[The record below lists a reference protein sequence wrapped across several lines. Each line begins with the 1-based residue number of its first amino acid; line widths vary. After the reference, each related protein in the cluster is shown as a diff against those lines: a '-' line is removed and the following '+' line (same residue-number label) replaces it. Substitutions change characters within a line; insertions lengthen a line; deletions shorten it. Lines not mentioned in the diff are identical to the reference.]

1 MTVPVELSPQYWR
14 TSCMVC
20 DKLQFAATEHVVCNE
35 CTETSALTDYIV
47 TLNAVI
53 SDLEAQTI
61 MQTRTIQELNVRIRE
76 HEAADVIALEAIRM
90 LRGEQ

>member
-1 MTVPVELSPQYWR
+1 MEAVELSPQYWR

-20 DKLQFAATEHVVCNE
+20 DKTIFAATEHVVCND
-35 CTETSALTDYIV
+35 CTETSALTDYIA

-61 MQTRTIQELNVRIRE
+61 TQARTIRELTIRIRE
-76 HEAADVIALEAIRM
+76 HEAADVIALEAMRV

>member
-1 MTVPVELSPQYWR
+1 
-14 TSCMVC
+14 MVC

-61 MQTRTIQELNVRIRE
+61 MQARTIREQAVRIRE
-76 HEAADVIALEAIRM
+76 HEAADIIALEAMRI